1 LINKKHILFNL
12 ETGNIEENDRIVGL
26 QDTNTSVTSVNT
38 SDGSPT
44 DEYVTANTA
53 QTSDHT
59 TTVDE
64 FTTDYHSI
72 TTGTS
77 QEPDSSTPPD
87 GIQTSVYITIDI
99 ETTTNALQPSS
110 NEMDATQ
117 GRVLCFILL
126 FRIF

>member
-1 LINKKHILFNL
+1 MFVLDNKFKKYCNLSKLRMQGIVRLTKIYENWQCFYLLLLFSQ
-12 ETGNIEENDRIVGL
+12 G
-26 QDTNTSVTSVNT
+26 
-38 SDGSPT
+38 DGSPT

-77 QEPDSSTPPD
+77 QEPDVS
-87 GIQTSVYITIDI
+87 Y
-99 ETTTNALQPSS
+99 
-110 NEMDATQ
+110 
-117 GRVLCFILL
+117 
-126 FRIF
+126 